1 MVAPSSATF
10 QRPDL
15 GSAFQE
21 FDLVAAQ
28 AGYVGLQ
35 IYTPFE
41 SALQTANFSVI
52 PVEQLLQQ
60 RETLRAPGAGYS
72 RGTYTFEQANF
83 ACEEHGAE
91 EPVGDRERNIYAYSF
106 DVERVAAERAVNFV
120 LRQHEQQVADAI
132 MDTGTI
138 SNTAATAVWSNNS
151 TGRPVDDVIAA
162 LNSIRTQSGLMG
174 NCVVMDLSL
183 FRHLQTSDQILDRIK
198 YTGGNADPAHVNAQ
212 ALAAVFGV
220 EKVIIAGGVKNTAAQ
235 GQAASLGAIFDGAKC
250 FVGKIAT
257 GADLRDPCIGRTF
270 LNTNDGA
277 GSLVIE
283 QYRAEDRRA
292 DIIRARLDFDVKT
305 IYAAAGHIVTGCV

>member
-15 GSAFQE
+15 GAAFQE

-41 SALQTANFSVI
+41 TALASANFSVI

-72 RGTYTFEQANF
+72 RGTYTFEQSSFTTND
-83 ACEEHGAE
+83 HGAE
-91 EPVGDRERNIYAYSF
+91 EPIGDRERNIYAYSF
-106 DVERVAAERAVNFV
+106 DLERVAAERAVGFV

-132 MDTGTI
+132 MDTGSI

-162 LNSIRTQSGLMG
+162 LNSIRTQSGLLG

-198 YTGGNADPAHVNAQ
+198 YTGGNADPAAVNAQ
-212 ALAAVFGV
+212 ALAGVFGV

-250 FVGKIAT
+250 FVGKVAT
-257 GADLRDPCIGRTF
+257 GADLRDP
-270 LNTNDGA
+270 
-277 GSLVIE
+277 
-283 QYRAEDRRA
+283 
-292 DIIRARLDFDVKT
+292 
-305 IYAAAGHIVTGCV
+305 

>member
-10 QRPDL
+10 LRPDL
-15 GSAFQE
+15 GSAFSE
-21 FDLVAAQ
+21 FDLAAAA
-28 AGYVGLQ
+28 AGFVGLQ
-35 IYTPFE
+35 VYTPFE

-72 RGTYTFEQANF
+72 RGTYTFEQDNF
-83 ACEEHGAE
+83 VCQEHGAE
-91 EPVGDRERNIYAYSF
+91 DVVGDRERNIYQFSF
-106 DVERVAAERAVNFV
+106 DVERIAAERAVGFV
-120 LRQHEQQVADAI
+120 LRQHEEQVADAI
-132 MDTGTI
+132 MDTAVI
-138 SNTAATAVWSNNS
+138 SNTAATAVWSNNAN
-151 TGRPVDDVIAA
+151 GRPVDDVIGA
-162 LNSIRTQSGLMG
+162 LNSIRTQSGLLG
-174 NCVVMDLSL
+174 NCVVMDVSL

-198 YTGGNADPAHVNAQ
+198 YSGGNADPASVNEL

-235 GQAASLGAIFDGAKC
+235 GQAASLGAIYDGAKC
-250 FVGKIAT
+250 FVGRIST

-277 GSLVIE
+277 GSLVVE
-283 QYRAEDRRA
+283 QYRDDARRA

-305 IYAAAGHIVTGCV
+305 IYAAAGHIVTGCA